1 MPPVHVPSLTLPA
14 PFLTLR
20 LCAAGH
26 CYYRI
31 EEYWT
36 FELCFQKQLR
46 QYHKDGG
53 SVEVR
58 EGGWLAWGGSE
69 CEPAA
74 R

>member
-1 MPPVHVPSLTLPA
+1 MLH
-14 PFLTLR
+14 

-46 QYHKDGG
+46 QYHKDG
-53 SVEVR
+53 SAVEVR
-58 EGGWLAWGGSE
+58 KGA
-69 CEPAA
+69 
-74 R
+74 